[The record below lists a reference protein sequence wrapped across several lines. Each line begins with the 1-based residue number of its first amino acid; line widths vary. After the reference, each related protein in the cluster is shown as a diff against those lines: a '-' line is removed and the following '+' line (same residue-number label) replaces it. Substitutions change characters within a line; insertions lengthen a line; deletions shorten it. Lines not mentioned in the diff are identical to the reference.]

1 MITQTR
7 SRAPGSSTAEPAG
20 AFQYLQR
27 EREGRQESPL
37 GHCPVKR
44 PNRRT
49 YQASATEM
57 HTPHRSTEPTHEHR
71 GTCAPLPFLQGVSLM
86 QQEHKTD
93 KKRDTAR
100 ARMLGKGY
108 SLHSHSKFAW
118 STNFCLVQMSIELSR
133 QLLLSQC
140 CVHQTVPETTSSSL
154 HVSLQKK
161 KTQTNLNCLDQCGI
175 QRFSGVFYTANQS

>member
-86 QQEHKTD
+86 QQEHKNRQ
-93 KKRDTAR
+93 KEGYCESQNAR
-100 ARMLGKGY
+100 KGIFPPQPQQVLLVY
-108 SLHSHSKFAW
+108 QTIPAW
-118 STNFCLVQMSIELSR
+118 CSC
-133 QLLLSQC
+133 
-140 CVHQTVPETTSSSL
+140 H
-154 HVSLQKK
+154 
-161 KTQTNLNCLDQCGI
+161 
-175 QRFSGVFYTANQS
+175 